1 MAKRVVKL
9 LKKEHISWRSVIVNG
24 VGAGLVYG
32 TLAFLA
38 NKNIDTDKAFGA
50 GFLQF
55 LLSFASTFVY
65 VLFLEIVFKE
75 EALSFA
81 KKLIY
86 TFILEF
92 FYATTLILAH
102 YLHKTPDI
110 LMTVLPS
117 ILLGGGYMIGYVI
130 WIYKHETIKKWLF
143 KKF

>member
-38 NKNIDTDKAFGA
+38 NKNIDIDKAFGA

-55 LLSFASTFVY
+55 LLSFGSTFVY

-75 EALSFA
+75 EALSFV
-81 KKLIY
+81 KKLFY
-86 TFILEF
+86 TFLLEF
-92 FYATTLILAH
+92 LYATTLILVH

>member
-1 MAKRVVKL
+1 MAKRVIKL

-38 NKNIDTDKAFGA
+38 NKNIDIDKAFGA

-55 LLSFASTFVY
+55 LLSFASTFIY

-75 EALSFA
+75 EALTFA
-81 KKLIY
+81 KKLLY
-86 TFILEF
+86 TLILESL
-92 FYATTLILAH
+92 YSTTLILAH

-130 WIYKHETIKKWLF
+130 WIYKHENIKKWF
-143 KKF
+143 SQKF